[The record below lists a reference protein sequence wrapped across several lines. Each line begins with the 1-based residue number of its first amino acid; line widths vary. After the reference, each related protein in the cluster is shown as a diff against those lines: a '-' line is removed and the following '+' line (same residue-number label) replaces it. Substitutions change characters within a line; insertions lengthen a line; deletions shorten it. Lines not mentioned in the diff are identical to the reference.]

1 MRLGFPSGSMGAASK
16 KHHAFGMGM
25 GWTHLSPSQFFG
37 IAFWIGLSINAG
49 VIELWLHSKRRA
61 RLQQREAMF

>member
-1 MRLGFPSGSMGAASK
+1 MGAASK

-61 RLQQREAMF
+61 